1 MIEEHN
7 VELMI
12 LKKATTRKERKT
24 IIKIIGNREDPFFKK
39 ILDSFEVAMSKEYEF
54 CNNIRNMEGLSGRK
68 FRVLLN
74 YLIRSFHKP
83 KYLEIG

>member
-1 MIEEHN
+1 MKTIQTKIE
-7 VELMI
+7 
-12 LKKATTRKERKT
+12 LKRKKKVIALLNHISSLEET

-74 YLIRSFHKP
+74 YLIRN
-83 KYLEIG
+83 